1 MANRNRLAQ
10 AAHTTK
16 GGTLVQ
22 ANLGIHGVD
31 ETVKALNSMGNDVK
45 FTAIKNGVTS
55 AGQLL
60 RQAMLAGVNS
70 SGRKTITVEREY
82 GKGKRK
88 FRLKQKE
95 RNVLKKALNVAK
107 SVMQRKSHDGTTM
120 VWVGATWK
128 RYGRPYN
135 AWYQHFYE
143 FGHKARNGTWVKGA
157 FYANN
162 AYKLVKD
169 KCVRIIDW
177 NVRKVVSKY

>member
-31 ETVKALNSMGNDVK
+31 ETAKALNKMSKEVK
-45 FTAIKNGVTS
+45 FTAIKNGVMS

-60 RQAMLAGVNS
+60 RQAMLAGVKS
-70 SGRKTITVEREY
+70 SGRKTITVERTY

-88 FRLKQKE
+88 FTLKQKE
-95 RNVLKKALNVAK
+95 RGVLRKALQVTKA
-107 SVMQRKSHDGTTM
+107 VLQRKNKDGTTM

-128 RYGRPYN
+128 KYGRPYN

-162 AYKLVKD
+162 AFKLVKD
-169 KCVRIIDW
+169 KCVRIIDY
-177 NVRKVVSKY
+177 NVRRVVSKY

>member
-1 MANRNRLAQ
+1 MAQPL
-10 AAHTTK
+10 HTTK

-31 ETVKALNSMGNDVK
+31 ETIAHLNKMGADVK
-45 FTAIKNGVTS
+45 YNAIKKGVTS

-60 RQAMLAGVNS
+60 RQAMLAGVKT
-70 SGRKTITVEREY
+70 SGRKTITVEHTY

-88 FRLKQKE
+88 FTLKQKE
-95 RNVLKKALNVAK
+95 RGVLRKALTVAK
-107 SVMQRKSHDGTTM
+107 AVLQRKSKDGTTM

-162 AYKLVKD
+162 AYKMVKD
-169 KCVRIIDW
+169 KCVRIIEY
-177 NVRKVVSKY
+177 NVQKVVKKY